1 MTSALLTS
9 VPPHGAAGPAPR
21 PAAAPDPAGQAFA
34 DSLREALAGTAV
46 TDDAEGDAGTPTTE
60 RRCASPADDG
70 PATAGH
76 EPAPGGA
83 DACPGRAEPVLTAAA
98 VAPIATGDASVAETS
113 PALAGLRS
121 AGRGRTP
128 APPARRGPAGAVAAP
143 GADPAAAA
151 STAAARRPRRRA
163 PRDADRRLR
172 RPPPAAAS
180 VPTPPAASVPTPPAA
195 ASAPVPP
202 GPADAPI
209 APSPRSIVAQV
220 TPPMR
225 RLAQLSEGTHR
236 LTLVVT
242 PEAVGP
248 VTVRAHIGAGGDV
261 RIELLTATD
270 LARDALRSLLGEL
283 RRDLAGIAP
292 GAHVAI
298 GEGTASDSPPRDAG
312 AQQSPRGSSGDRDAP
327 ARRLP
332 PRDLATP
339 SAPTPRAVLGGG
351 LDILA

>member
-21 PAAAPDPAGQAFA
+21 PSTAPDPAGQAFA
-34 DSLREALAGTAV
+34 DSLREALAGSAV
-46 TDDAEGDAGTPTTE
+46 TDDAEGDAGSPTTE
-60 RRCASPADDG
+60 RRCASSADDG
-70 PATAGH
+70 PPTAGA

-113 PALAGLRS
+113 AVPLPGSAIGRAWSDAGAPPVGDS
-121 AGRGRTP
+121 AGT
-128 APPARRGPAGAVAAP
+128 VAAP

-151 STAAARRPRRRA
+151 STAAPDAPDAARR
-163 PRDADRRLR
+163 ADT
-172 RPPPAAAS
+172 PTPAAAS

-202 GPADAPI
+202 GSADAPI

-270 LARDALRSLLGEL
+270 LARDALRGLLGEL

-312 AQQSPRGSSGDRDAP
+312 AQQSPRGLSGDRDAP